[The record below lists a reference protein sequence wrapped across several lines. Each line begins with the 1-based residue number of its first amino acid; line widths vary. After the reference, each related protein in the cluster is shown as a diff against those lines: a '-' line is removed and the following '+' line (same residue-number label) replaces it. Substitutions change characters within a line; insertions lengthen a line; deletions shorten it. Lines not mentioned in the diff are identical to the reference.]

1 VSARKVAIDPNKTA
15 AIRDWLTPQV
25 VKELR
30 GFLGLAGY
38 YRKFIRGFSIISN
51 PLVYL
56 LKKNSF
62 SLDIT
67 TQRAFKELKMALCE
81 ALILAS
87 PDFTKLFIE
96 GLSKSKGNDII
107 LFIVDKFTK

>member
-1 VSARKVAIDPNKTA
+1 
-15 AIRDWLTPQV
+15 
-25 VKELR
+25 
-30 GFLGLAGY
+30 
-38 YRKFIRGFSIISN
+38 
-51 PLVYL
+51 
-56 LKKNSF
+56 
-62 SLDIT
+62 
-67 TQRAFKELKMALCE
+67 MALCE